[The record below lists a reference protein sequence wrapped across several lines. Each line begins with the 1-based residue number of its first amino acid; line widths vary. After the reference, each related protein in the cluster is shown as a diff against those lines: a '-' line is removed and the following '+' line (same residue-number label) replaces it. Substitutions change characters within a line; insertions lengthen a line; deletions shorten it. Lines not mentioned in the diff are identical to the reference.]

1 MSFPQDEVVRE
12 AMQWFNSAPG
22 TTTADELTAQLD
34 KLPYASRVRVIS
46 VWANRHRGDA
56 VAAATIKALIDA
68 TPSGEPLELSVD
80 EEVSNLFPPQRTA
93 VTAKFHVHQAGA
105 FAAAASN
112 DKETLKDA
120 AASASRLMKRLAVKE
135 VTRLVS
141 DEELDTMIRAA
152 LPKDR
157 KEFMH
162 QCMRFRKHAVL
173 DAVFEAVIE
182 LDGENVAAR
191 VLHGLTSAGVAKHLP
206 NLITNKRLLWPKL
219 WRFHEP
225 VLIAQLQSELESC
238 HRLEVHSIW
247 MKWQPFFTAPL
258 VRTTHHNI
266 WRQLLGLFL
275 KHRPIALNCSGSEA
289 KEMTN
294 LSKQGKL
301 PEDPKTVNFIKF
313 PWVYR
318 EAMQATVRDPDS
330 ADPSAFLL
338 DLVRSSMAN
347 FEDDGDAMVTDE
359 KANRPVELLHGSLA
373 SEALNALL
381 RCAQQ
386 NKKFNY
392 PLEPVLDICRRITEK
407 VPMDFVYSCGFAS
420 HSGVPGAALE
430 QTQSTKNA
438 AAAYKLAM
446 STLQNLLSLT
456 DSSVTEIGA
465 VAAIGNNVAT
475 STSPT
480 PARLGIDLRSGTL
493 LATVGSSNAV
503 ESVMVTW
510 LSLSRVFWAGS
521 LRTLT
526 ARGREMA
533 ERQQDLSEVCSAM
546 TTTIASLREA
556 HVTIGARGDEYAAVW
571 KQLKGYGIKVMM
583 DLLKELSRQSR
594 VLEQPVFAAD
604 KTIDL
609 VEPLRNVYHTAVAAI
624 IEDTFLPHWRGQLQF
639 DRDDKYAV
647 GGTLTASA
655 RLPYAEEL
663 SAIRDIVSWLGNAG
677 GGLYSE
683 QLLCGVLK
691 LVMDWSDWVFSTPS
705 EDQSHWIKSQ
715 SKSQWMSVVR
725 SVQQLCGCFQQ
736 LASAPTCMS
745 KLAVQAYEAALSTLK
760 LTHFN
765 TQTGAPLDGPLVM
778 HSEKEYINILRQV
791 PQSLHSEPAIKDPA
805 VEMILSYLQL
815 MLKDKDNDMR
825 GVTSTITSLPSEIKK
840 LVVSAAL
847 VPGGVLDELP
857 ATLKQELHPHADLS
871 DSQVSKLLRKATD
884 SSQAHRRLAALETL
898 LACASTSDEMV
909 VMTDT
914 LNFVASRIQNET
926 AANRDAVLR
935 HVFGLNRRVL
945 AVAMSKQRLTSQDA
959 DADEDIH
966 TAVWLRLL
974 EDLTCSADF
983 EESSSL
989 HLFSSAGAD
998 MLNTALMT
1006 CVDGTLD
1013 DASDG
1018 FRPLCTRAKAW
1029 AELGAEMIWRVHVAM
1044 SGAKKAADSFGSDGL
1059 RFSDGTLKAIRSA
1072 LTCILKKAE
1081 KDHADGKLGA
1091 EDAIS
1096 SLHAEISKLVD
1107 FVHGLYCTRVQASA
1121 PYAALAEGVPSGSE
1135 EADWAAVDDTDGAM
1149 DVDREAEPKDA
1160 AASAAVLR
1168 AFGHELVH
1176 LGRLVQLT
1184 GRSYAAVPLLKN
1196 KLESV
1201 CSVVGTAGH
1210 TALRAIEGFVS
1221 VVISVHSKAHP
1232 WQHCRALVGYHDA
1245 LLRRFGTHGFGM
1257 NTNATKFKTKT
1268 KFKKVRIVPAPGCD
1282 GNTFLSRW
1290 LSIHLPPKKEKKAMG
1305 RPAFQAR
1312 KAAAVAALLD
1322 MSPSA
1327 IHIKLVWRFLVTHRQ
1342 DLLAP
1347 FITPEG
1353 SHIPGIF
1360 HPTDGGV
1367 ELAERAGA
1375 AFIKP
1380 HVDWAADE
1388 KEDEPAEYHLPATYG
1403 LRKLLQPQAA
1413 ALAEKWKAIALDT
1426 EISATQRTRGVAR
1439 YCSSPAVAFSD
1450 QVQTINELWS
1460 AQNERLA
1467 TAKEAAAEAA
1477 AAAASITAAELTSDR
1492 SAKADAVAAA
1502 KAARTK
1508 QSAATKDAKAI
1519 LPLPVSEALL
1529 EGMMRGDEPSAP
1541 FGFLLSPQMLART
1554 EARVTMQVL
1563 NRAIGMIPPTDIAKF
1578 ASVLLGNREIRRAM
1592 KVTVHKSLLRLLR
1605 HSTDEGPL
1613 LVLREWKRKE
1623 LHRDVRIV
1631 ILQCALE
1638 LLHTT
1643 GANTGEEVWTILESA
1658 AADNELDPV
1667 VKAVLLAPDISK
1679 APKNYQPSFTSADLI
1694 KLVTQCDKG
1703 AAVHEGELPAEVH
1716 ERYFQKVLCVLDA
1729 AELSARAKYAEEASA
1744 AAAEVLELKA
1754 TNARGN
1760 LNKQLAAAATRLADA
1775 KARGCAADDLRALL
1789 AMSLESWGAVPARS
1803 LQVAQMLNNVLQDE
1817 DTAVLDAEQGFESA
1831 NRNTT
1836 MFRVI
1841 PELVAKVCLQ
1851 TRLHH
1856 DGNIYTYPVEDLRRV
1871 LEQAVTTIAERVMS
1885 VSLSERAVRNACFQ
1899 RLSALHD
1906 AVVNLGTTEDKELL
1920 RSALAPMA
1928 WLKEEA
1934 AQMAQLAS
1942 KRLPTEHEQ
1951 RKSAKKS
1958 RRTYH

>member
-12 AMQWFNSAPG
+12 AMRVLGEAPS
-22 TTTADELTAQLD
+22 TTTADELTAQLN
-34 KLPYASRVRVIS
+34 KLPYASRVRAMS
-46 VWANRHRGDA
+46 VWANQHRGDA

-93 VTAKFHVHQAGA
+93 VTAKFHVHQAGV

-112 DKETLKDA
+112 DKETLKAA

-141 DEELDTMIRAA
+141 DQELDTMIRAA

-191 VLHGLTSAGVAKHLP
+191 VLHGLSSAGVAKHLP

-225 VLIAQLQSELESC
+225 VLLGLLQSELEAA

-247 MKWQPFFTAPL
+247 TKWQPFFTAPL

-275 KHRPIALNCSGSEA
+275 KHRPIHLRSSDSLVK
-289 KEMTN
+289 KEMTE

-301 PEDPKTVNFIKF
+301 PEDPETVIFQKF
-313 PWVYR
+313 NWVCR

-347 FEDDGDAMVTDE
+347 FEDDGEDMVTDE
-359 KANRPVELLHGSLA
+359 KANRPVELVHGSLA

-381 RCAQQ
+381 TCAQQ

-392 PLEPVLDICRRITEK
+392 PLEAVLDICRRITER
-407 VPMDFVYSCGFAS
+407 VPMDFVYSCGFAG
-420 HSGVPGAALE
+420 HRGVPGAALE
-430 QTQSTKNA
+430 QTQSMQNA
-438 AAAYKLAM
+438 AAAYQLAM
-446 STLQNLLSLT
+446 STLQKLLNLT
-456 DSSVTEIGA
+456 DSTVTEIGA
-465 VAAIGNNVAT
+465 VVAIGNNVAT

-493 LATVGSSNAV
+493 LATVGSSAAV
-503 ESVMVTW
+503 ESVMAAW

-533 ERQQDLSEVCSAM
+533 ERQQDLSGVCAAV
-546 TTTIASLREA
+546 TTTIASLKEA

-571 KQLKGYGIKVMM
+571 KQLEGYGIRVMM
-583 DLLKELSRQSR
+583 DLLKELSRQYGL
-594 VLEQPVFAAD
+594 LEPVFAAD

-609 VEPLRNVYHTAVAAI
+609 VQPLRDVYHTAVAAI
-624 IEDTFLPHWRGQLQF
+624 VEDTFLPHWRGQLLL
-639 DRDDKYAV
+639 DRKDQIM
-647 GGTLTASA
+647 TASA
-655 RLPYAEEL
+655 RPPYAEEL
-663 SAIRDIVSWLGNAG
+663 SAIRDIASWLRRASGSLDG
-677 GGLYSE
+677 E
-683 QLLCGVLK
+683 QLLCAVLK
-691 LVMDWSDWVFSTPS
+691 LVTDWSDWVFSTPS
-705 EDQSHWIKSQ
+705 EDQNHWIKSQ
-715 SKSQWMSVVR
+715 SKSQWLSVVD
-725 SVQQLCGCFQQ
+725 SVRQLCSGFQQ
-736 LASAPTCMS
+736 FASAPTAMP
-745 KLAVQAYEAALSTLK
+745 KLAVQAYEAALSFLK

-765 TQTGAPLDGPLVM
+765 AQTGAPLDGPLVM
-778 HSEKEYINILRQV
+778 HHEKEYINILGWV
-791 PQSLHSEPAIKDPA
+791 PASLRSEPAIQGPA
-805 VEMILSYLQL
+805 AEMILSYLQL
-815 MLKDKDNDMR
+815 TLKDKDNDMR
-825 GVTSTITSLPSEIKK
+825 AVRSTITSLPSEIKK
-840 LVVSAAL
+840 LVVTAAL
-847 VPGGVLDELP
+847 VPGGALDELCP

-898 LACASTSDEMV
+898 LSCASKSDEMT

-914 LNFVASRIQNET
+914 LSFVASRIQNET

-935 HVFGLNRRVL
+935 HVFGLNSRVL

-959 DADEDIH
+959 DADADEDVH

-989 HLFSSAGAD
+989 HHFSTAGTA
-998 MLNTALMT
+998 MLDAALKT
-1006 CVDGTLD
+1006 CLDEDTLN
-1013 DASDG
+1013 G

-1029 AELGAEMIWRVHVAM
+1029 AELGAEIIWRVHVAT

-1059 RFSDGTLKAIRSA
+1059 RFSDSTLKAIRSV
-1072 LTCILKKAE
+1072 LTCMLKNAE
-1081 KDHADGKLGA
+1081 KDHADGKPGA

-1096 SLHAEISKLVD
+1096 SLHAEISKLVE
-1107 FVHGLYCTRVQASA
+1107 FVHGLYYTRVQASA
-1121 PYAALAEGVPSGSE
+1121 AYAALAEGVPSCSE
-1135 EADWAAVDDTDGAM
+1135 EDWAAVDHAVDDDDGAM
-1149 DVDREAEPKDA
+1149 DVDREDEPKDA
-1160 AASAAVLR
+1160 AVSAATLR
-1168 AFGHELVH
+1168 AFGNELVH
-1176 LGRLVQLT
+1176 LGKLVQLT
-1184 GRSYAAVPLLKN
+1184 GRSYAAVPLLQN

-1210 TALRAIEGFVS
+1210 TALRTIEGFIS
-1221 VVISVHSKAHP
+1221 VVIGVHSKTHP
-1232 WQHCRALVGYHDA
+1232 WQHCRALVSYHDT

-1257 NTNATKFKTKT
+1257 DTNAKSKLYKS
-1268 KFKKVRIVPAPGCD
+1268 KRYRGSLPAPGCD

-1290 LSIHLPPKKEKKAMG
+1290 LSIHLPRKEEKQAMG

-1342 DLLAP
+1342 DLLGP

-1367 ELAERAGA
+1367 ELEERAGA

-1380 HVDWAADE
+1380 QLDWAADE
-1388 KEDEPAEYHLPATYG
+1388 QEDEPVEYHLPATYG

-1450 QVQTINELWS
+1450 QVETISELWS

-1477 AAAASITAAELTSDR
+1477 AAAASITAAELTGDR

-1508 QSAATKDAKAI
+1508 KAAATKDAKTI

-1638 LLHTT
+1638 LLHTS

-1658 AADNELDPV
+1658 AADNALDPV
-1667 VKAVLLAPDISK
+1667 VKAVLLAPDGFK
-1679 APKNYQPSFTSADLI
+1679 APKAHHLNFASADLI
-1694 KLVTQCDKG
+1694 KLLTQCDKA
-1703 AAVHEGELPAEVH
+1703 AAVHDGDLPVEVH

-1729 AELSARAKYAEEASA
+1729 AELSARAKYAEEEAA

-1754 TNARGN
+1754 GNARGK
-1760 LNKQLAAAATRLADA
+1760 LGKPLAAAATRLAEA

-1789 AMSLESWGAVPARS
+1789 ATSLESWGALPARS
-1803 LQVAQMLNNVLQDE
+1803 LQVAQMLSSSLHDE
-1817 DTAVLDAEQGFESA
+1817 DRAVLDAEQGFESA
-1831 NRNTT
+1831 DRNHT
-1836 MFRVI
+1836 MFRYTS
-1841 PELVAKVCLQ
+1841 EALAKVCLQ
-1851 TRLHH
+1851 TRLEHN
-1856 DGNIYTYPVEDLRRV
+1856 GNVYTYPVEDLRRV
-1871 LEQAVTTIAERVMS
+1871 LGNAVTTIAERVMS
-1885 VSLSERAVRNACFQ
+1885 VSLGERAVRNACFE

-1906 AVVNLGTTEDKELL
+1906 AVLRFGRTEDKELL

-1934 AQMAQLAS
+1934 TQMAQLAS
-1942 KRLPTEHEQ
+1942 KRLPTEQEQ
-1951 RKSAKKS
+1951 RKAKKAKKMRS
-1958 RRTYH
+1958 GHV